1 MKRILQLVST
11 ASLLLSLSVVAL
23 AQAAPPTPPKLLL
36 IVREEIKP
44 GEMPAH
50 QQEAAAFIR
59 VLEKANARISD
70 PKLRD
75 GRIGMSPVAG
85 NENEV
90 AYIWP
95 YDSFADMEAKQKE
108 SERLSSSPALMKA
121 DFDKLP
127 DNRLHASQRDTLA
140 AFRSD
145 LSYGIGRIDIA
156 EARYMVMTTFRIK
169 PGHDDEYWEMVKKH
183 VFPARDKAG
192 IKASYAI
199 YQSVGGVPNGTY
211 FQFRPLRSL
220 AELDERAPIATRNA
234 MSNETKDEV
243 DKLTDRT
250 LLSSET
256 MIYRINPRISH
267 VAAEMAARDKSPTPF
282 WNPKPEPESMTAERK
297 PAGRSARRQQ

>member
-1 MKRILQLVST
+1 MKRIVKFVST
-11 ASLLLSLSVVAL
+11 ASLLLSCSVAVL
-23 AQAAPPTPPKLLL
+23 AQTAPPPPSIIL

-59 VLEKANARISD
+59 VLEKANSRISD
-70 PKLRD
+70 EKLRD
-75 GRIGMSPVAG
+75 GRIGMSPIAG

-90 AYIWP
+90 AYLWG
-95 YDSFADMEAKQKE
+95 YDSLGDMEAKAKA
-108 SERLSSSPALMKA
+108 SEKLANDPAMMKA
-121 DFDKLP
+121 DFDRLP
-127 DNRLHASQRDTLA
+127 DNRLHISQRDTVA

-169 PGHDDEYWEMVKKH
+169 PGHEDEYWEMDKKH

-199 YQSVGGVPNGTY
+199 YQSVAGVPNGTF
-211 FQFRPLRSL
+211 FQFRPIRSL

-234 MSNETKDEV
+234 MSGDTKDEV
-243 DKLTDRT
+243 DKVTDRT
-250 LLSSET
+250 MLMSET
-256 MIYRINPRISH
+256 MIYRINPRISL
-267 VAAEMAARDKSPTPF
+267 VAPSMAARDKSTMPF
-282 WNPKPEPESMTAERK
+282 WNPKPEPEPMTAERRSG
-297 PAGRSARRQQ
+297 GRSGRRQ

>member
-1 MKRILQLVST
+1 MKIIFQFVST
-11 ASLLLSLSVVAL
+11 ACLLLALSLVAF
-23 AQAAPPTPPKLLL
+23 AQAAPPPPQLLL

-59 VLEKANARISD
+59 TLTKANARIGD
-70 PKLRD
+70 EKLRD

-90 AYIWP
+90 AYLWA
-95 YDSFADMEAKQKE
+95 YNSFADMEAKAKE
-108 SERLSSSPALMKA
+108 SERLATDPALMKA
-121 DFDKLP
+121 DFDRLP
-127 DNRLHASQRDTLA
+127 DNRLHISQRDTLA
-140 AFRSD
+140 VFRPE
-145 LSYGIGRIDIA
+145 LSYGLGRIDIA

-169 PGHDDEYWEMVKKH
+169 PGHEDEYWEMVKKH

-199 YQSVGGVPNGTY
+199 YSSVGGVPNGTF

-234 MSNETKDEV
+234 MSGDTKGEV
-243 DKLTDRT
+243 DKVTDRAV
-250 LLSSET
+250 LMSET
-256 MIYRINPRISH
+256 SVYRINPRLSL
-267 VAAEMAARDKSPTPF
+267 VAPAMAARDKSPTPF
-282 WNPKPEPESMTAERK
+282 WNPKPEPEPLAASDRK
-297 PAGRSARRQQ
+297 PNSRTARRQ

>member
-23 AQAAPPTPPKLLL
+23 AQAAPPAPPKLLL

-59 VLEKANARISD
+59 VLEKANARITD

-108 SERLSSSPALMKA
+108 SERLSSSPTLMKA
-121 DFDKLP
+121 DFDRLP

-145 LSYGIGRIDIA
+145 LSYNLGRIDIA

-169 PGHDDEYWEMVKKH
+169 PGHEDEYWQMVKKH

-199 YQSVGGVPNGTY
+199 YQSVGGVPNGTF

-220 AELDERAPIATRNA
+220 AEMDERAPIATRNA
-234 MSNETKDEV
+234 MSGDAKDEV
-243 DKLTDRT
+243 DKVTDRT
-250 LLSSET
+250 LLISET
-256 MIYRINPRISH
+256 TVYRINPRISL
-267 VAAEMAARDKSPTPF
+267 VAPAMAARDKSPTPF
-282 WNPKPEPESMTAERK
+282 WNPKPEPVTASDRR
-297 PAGRSARRQQ
+297 PNGRTAQRQ

>member
-1 MKRILQLVST
+1 LT
-11 ASLLLSLSVVAL
+11 L
-23 AQAAPPTPPKLLL
+23 AQTTAPPPPNLVL

-50 QQEAAAFIR
+50 QQEAAAFVR
-59 VLEKANARISD
+59 VLEKANSRISD

-75 GRIGMSPVAG
+75 GRIAMSPVAG

-90 AYIWP
+90 AYLWA
-95 YDSFADMEAKQKE
+95 YDSFADMEAKAQA
-108 SERLSSSPALMKA
+108 SEKLATDPASMKA

-127 DNRLHASQRDTLA
+127 DNRLHISQRDTVA
-140 AFRSD
+140 ALRSD
-145 LSYGIGRIDIA
+145 LSYGLGRIDIA

-169 PGHDDEYWEMVKKH
+169 PGHEDEYWEMVKKH

-211 FQFRPLRSL
+211 FQFRPLRTL

-234 MSNETKDEV
+234 MSSDTKSEV
-243 DKLTDRT
+243 DKVTDRT
-250 LLSSET
+250 MLMSET
-256 MIYRINPRISH
+256 MIYRINPRISL
-267 VAAEMAARDKSPTPF
+267 VAPAMAARDKSPTPF
-282 WNPKPEPESMTAERK
+282 WNPKPEPEPMAASDRK
-297 PAGRSARRQQ
+297 PNGRGGRRQ

>member
-1 MKRILQLVST
+1 MKRIVKFVST
-11 ASLLLSLSVVAL
+11 ASLLLSCSVAVL
-23 AQAAPPTPPKLLL
+23 AQTAPPPPSIIL

-59 VLEKANARISD
+59 VLEKANSRISD
-70 PKLRD
+70 EKLRD
-75 GRIGMSPVAG
+75 GRIGMSPIAG

-90 AYIWP
+90 AYLWG
-95 YDSFADMEAKQKE
+95 YDSLGDMEAKAKA
-108 SERLSSSPALMKA
+108 SEKLANDPAMMKA
-121 DFDKLP
+121 DFDRLP
-127 DNRLHASQRDTLA
+127 DNRLHISQRDTVA

-169 PGHDDEYWEMVKKH
+169 PGHEDEYWEMVKKH

-199 YQSVGGVPNGTY
+199 YQSVAGVPNGTF
-211 FQFRPLRSL
+211 FQFRPIRSL

-234 MSNETKDEV
+234 MSGDTKDEV
-243 DKLTDRT
+243 DKVTDRT
-250 LLSSET
+250 MLMSET
-256 MIYRINPRISH
+256 MIYRINPRISL
-267 VAAEMAARDKSPTPF
+267 VAPSMAARDKSTMPF
-282 WNPKPEPESMTAERK
+282 WNPKPEPEPMTAERRSG
-297 PAGRSARRQQ
+297 GRSGRRQ